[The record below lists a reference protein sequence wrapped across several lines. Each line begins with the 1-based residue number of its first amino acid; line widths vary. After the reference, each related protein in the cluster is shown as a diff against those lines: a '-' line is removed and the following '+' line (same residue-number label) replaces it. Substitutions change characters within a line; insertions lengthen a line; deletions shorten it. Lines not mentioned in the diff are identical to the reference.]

1 MSAYRYTFRVLL
13 VWGTVCTPG
22 YGESD
27 AGLAAGDPSPQ
38 QLISSLAFPLDTE
51 VAFEQSQLN
60 PLFKRVTHQQ
70 GVMLKSTEQGLIMR
84 VTAPRAEERRIHN
97 GAISLTRQVRNRLTS
112 GYRPVTQRAQLD
124 PHKPSHLVLKALEAL
139 LNGQYEVLQ
148 QYFKLTAQTIG
159 DQWRIRL
166 QPIDPAIQTQLS
178 RLWFTGSGEQLLNFR
193 SERDDGTGSFS
204 HFLEVRIGPAGQPN
218 TASETPLEAS

>member
-1 MSAYRYTFRVLL
+1 MRAYRYTVPVLL
-13 VWGTVCTPG
+13 VWGALCTPG
-22 YGESD
+22 YGASG
-27 AGLAAGDPSPQ
+27 AGLAASEPNAQ

-60 PLFKRVTHQQ
+60 PLFKRVTQQQ
-70 GVMLKSTEQGLIMR
+70 GVMLKSAEQGLIMR

-112 GYRPVTQRAQLD
+112 GYRLVTQRAQLD

-139 LNGQYEVLQ
+139 LNGEHEVLQ
-148 QYFKLTAQTIG
+148 EYFELTAQTTG
-159 DQWRIRL
+159 EQWRIRL
-166 QPIDPAIQTQLS
+166 DPIDPAMQAQLS
-178 RLWFTGSGEQLLNFR
+178 RLWFTGSGDRLLNFR
-193 SERDDGTGSFS
+193 SERDDGAGGFS
-204 HFLEVRIGPAGQPN
+204 HFLEVRIEPAGQPN